1 MRASSEV
8 ARVAIRRAATDVFCD
23 RGYRASTLEEIGA
36 RVGVTRGNVLH
47 HFGSKAGLLAAVT
60 DPCLRALSDL
70 LAAMRVSD
78 PPTPRQRRQV
88 ITEITALLVEHR
100 GAVRLLLNDVAARS
114 EIGLDER
121 SPQLWAQL
129 VVLLVGEGATRDDVV
144 RVAATVGAVSQP
156 LAGSWVDF
164 EDARTRAVLV
174 DAAVRVIDRDS
185 AIRTTSGAMAGSAD
199 AVSA

>member
-100 GAVRLLLNDVAARS
+100 GAVRLFVNDAAARSLRNDVAARS

-121 SPQLWAQL
+121 SPELSGQL

-144 RVAATVGAVSQP
+144 RVAATVG
-156 LAGSWVDF
+156 
-164 EDARTRAVLV
+164 
-174 DAAVRVIDRDS
+174 
-185 AIRTTSGAMAGSAD
+185 
-199 AVSA
+199 